1 VFASMS
7 VNTPLRPSQEGNRT
21 GPALRLLC
29 SSFSTINNNN
39 KMLNDRGQNYMLRII
54 IVFIASLLLALPRQS
69 NAQSFHIVPLG
80 VKGGIDESNL
90 SAYMVAPKGSNNY
103 VCLDAGTLHDGIEKA
118 IEKKVFTIPAEQVL
132 RRYIKGYCISHAHLD
147 HVSGLIINSP
157 DDTTKNIYGLASTL
171 ETIKK
176 NYFTWE
182 SWANFADEGEAPAL
196 KKYHYRPLTPDS
208 ITPIQNTTMSVQA
221 FPLSHSNLTSTAF
234 LIGSNGAY
242 LLYLGDTGPD
252 EIEKSSN
259 LHQLWQHIA
268 PLIKNKRLK
277 AIMIETSFPD
287 EQPDKTLFGHL
298 TPRWLMKEIADLSS
312 LTGADALKGL
322 NLIITH
328 VKPPQVNIDKINVQV
343 KAENTFGLN
352 IIFPEQ
358 GRAMDL

>member
-1 VFASMS
+1 MYRI
-7 VNTPLRPSQEGNRT
+7 VN
-21 GPALRLLC
+21 
-29 SSFSTINNNN
+29 
-39 KMLNDRGQNYMLRII
+39 
-54 IVFIASLLLALPRQS
+54 LLAALIFCLFS
-69 NAQSFHIVPLG
+69 CAVFAQSFHIVPLG

-90 SAYMVAPKGSNNY
+90 SAYMVAPEGSNNY
-103 VCLDAGTLHDGIEKA
+103 VCLDAGTLHCGIQKA
-118 IEKKVFTIPAEQVL
+118 VDNKAFSIPAEQVL

-157 DDTTKNIYGLASTL
+157 DDTAKNIYGLASTL

-208 ITPIQNTTMSVQA
+208 ITPIQNTAMTVQA

-252 EIEKSSN
+252 EIEKSNN
-259 LHQLWQHIA
+259 LYNLWQHIA
-268 PLIKNKRLK
+268 PLIKNKSLK

-287 EQPDKTLFGHL
+287 EQPDRTLFGHL
-298 TPRWLMKEIADLSS
+298 TPHWLMKEMAELAS
-312 LTGADALKGL
+312 LTGADALKGF

-328 VKPPQVNIDKINVQV
+328 VKPPQVNIDKIKVQV
-343 KAENTFGLN
+343 KGENTFGLN